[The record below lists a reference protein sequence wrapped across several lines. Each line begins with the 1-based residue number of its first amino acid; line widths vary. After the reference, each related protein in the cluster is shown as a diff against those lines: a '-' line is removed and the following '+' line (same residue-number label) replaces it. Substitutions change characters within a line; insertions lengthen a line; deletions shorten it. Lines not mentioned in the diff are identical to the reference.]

1 MKNITPIALG
11 VLLGTAA
18 TLAVTHFIAAPEA
31 EQSAASVEKK
41 PLYWVAPMDAN
52 YKRDKPGKSP
62 MGMDL
67 VPVYDDGGSG
77 PDEGA
82 GTIRISP
89 DVINNL
95 GVRTAEV
102 AYQALQGRIET
113 VGYISYDEDKL
124 VHIHPRVDG
133 WIEKLYVK
141 AVGEPVKKGQ
151 PLYQIYSP
159 ELVNAQEELLL
170 ALDRKNRRLVEA
182 AENRLVALQLPTA
195 AIARLKKTKKV
206 SQTVTFYAPQNG
218 VIENLYIRE
227 GFFVKP
233 GTMMLSIG
241 DLSEVWVDAEVF
253 ERQAARVKEGAEV
266 TMSLDYIPG
275 KTWQGKVDYVY
286 PTLDPKT
293 RTVKVRLRFSNEEG
307 EFKPNMFAQVAINT
321 GGDEKALIIPKEAL
335 IRTGSQD
342 RVVLALGQGSFKSIE
357 VKVGRVDSEH
367 VEILSG
373 LASGEQVV
381 SSAHF
386 LLDSESSKSSDFKR
400 MSLMSSQEA
409 AAVPTKVWVEAT
421 IRELMSGHRMVNLTH
436 QAIDAWDWPVMT
448 MDFTVADSVDFSK
461 LSIGLTLHI
470 EIEKMAGGKYQISN
484 MHIPGETEG
493 MAAMKAGMAAM
504 DHSQHQMGEMDHSQ
518 HQMGEMDH
526 SQHQMGEMDHSQH
539 QMGEMDHSQHQMGG
553 MDHSQHQ
560 MGEMDHSQHQMK
572 PQQKVSSATVTGVI
586 NSLMPGRNMVN
597 ISRGAIEK
605 WQRGP
610 ATLDFTLAQALDIG
624 QLKVGQE
631 ILFTFEIRNGEFV
644 ITEIN
649 RPEQASMA
657 AENHASH
664 QE

>member
-1 MKNITPIALG
+1 MKNLTPLVLG
-11 VLLGTAA
+11 LLIGAAA
-18 TLAVTHFIAAPEA
+18 TLAVISFSGKESVQESSAEA
-31 EQSAASVEKK
+31 EKK

-52 YKRDKPGKSP
+52 YRRDKPGKSP

-67 VPVYDDGGSG
+67 VPVYENENSG
-77 PDEGA
+77 PDEGP

-89 DVINNL
+89 DVVNNL

-102 AYQALQGRIET
+102 AYRALQGRIET

-182 AENRLVALQLPTA
+182 AENRLIALQLPEGE
-195 AIARLKKTKKV
+195 IARLKKTKKV

-241 DLSEVWVDAEVF
+241 DLSEVWVEAEVF

-266 TMSLDYIPG
+266 SMSLDYIPG
-275 KTWQGKVDYVY
+275 KTWQGEVDYVY

-293 RTVKVRLRFSNEEG
+293 RTVKVRLRFSNEQG
-307 EFKPNMFAQVAINT
+307 EFKPNMFAQVAIDT

-342 RVVLALGQGSFKSIE
+342 RVVLALGEGSFKSIE
-357 VKVGRVDSEH
+357 VKIGRVDDEH

-373 LASGEQVV
+373 LAAGELVV

-400 MSLMSSQEA
+400 MNLASGQEA
-409 AAVPTKVWVEAT
+409 AAMPDKVWVEAT
-421 IRELMSGHRMVNLTH
+421 VRELMTQHRMVNLTH
-436 QAIDAWDWPVMT
+436 QAIEAWSWPEMT
-448 MDFTVADSVDFSK
+448 MDFSVAESVDFSK
-461 LSIGLTLHI
+461 FTPGLVLHI
-470 EIEKMAGGKYQISN
+470 EIEKLTGGGYQIS
-484 MHIPGETEG
+484 HTHVPGEEEG
-493 MAAMKAGMAAM
+493 MAAMKAGMAGMKSAKKAM
-504 DHSQHQMGEMDHSQ
+504 DHSQHDMSGMDHSQHDMSEPSASSKADHSQ
-518 HQMGEMDH
+518 HQMPKEP
-526 SQHQMGEMDHSQH
+526 S
-539 QMGEMDHSQHQMGG
+539 
-553 MDHSQHQ
+553 
-560 MGEMDHSQHQMK
+560 
-572 PQQKVSSATVTGVI
+572 VSSATVAGVI
-586 NSLMPGRNMVN
+586 NSIMPGHRMAN
-597 ISRGAIEK
+597 ISREAIEK

-610 ATLDFTLAQALDIG
+610 ATMDFMIGEQLDISRFKAG
-624 QLKVGQE
+624 HE
-631 ILFTFEIRNGEFV
+631 IVFTFEIRDGEFI

-649 RPEQASMA
+649 IQEQSA
-657 AENHASH
+657 NKHAGH
-664 QE
+664 RE